1 VCAAALFYY
10 SFPMTTLMTVSGRGG
25 DAARAT
31 SPSPSQSPSPRARRP
46 ARATSR
52 AREHRIGRARGR
64 RRARDVAG
72 DASRPTVPF
81 GSRSI
86 FPPSRRV
93 IVSATPARARR
104 PPTERGAATGRAK
117 SRSVHAPVRWRV
129 ERVVVEEERHRVGV
143 RSSGDARDDAVRDAC
158 VDRERAR
165 AVLLFGPSRFFG
177 KTDNAFDP
185 S

>member
-1 VCAAALFYY
+1 MCAAALFYY
-10 SFPMTTLMTVSGRGG
+10 SFPMMTLMTVSGRGG

-31 SPSPSQSPSPRARRP
+31 SPSPSPSPSPRARRP
-46 ARATSR
+46 ARANTESG
-52 AREHRIGRARGR
+52 ARIGRARGR

-143 RSSGDARDDAVRDAC
+143 RSSGDARDDAVRGR
-158 VDRERAR
+158 VRRSRKGAR
-165 AVLLFGPSRFFG
+165 RSFWSLSLFWKNG
-177 KTDNAFDP
+177 
-185 S
+185 